1 MSDNITVTGVV
12 ATPPRTTVVAGDL
25 TITSFRLASGQ
36 RRFDKGRNRW
46 VDADTNW
53 YTVTAFRQLAVNV
66 GHSVLKGDRVVATG
80 RLRIKEWSNDERKG
94 TTIDVEADAVG
105 HDLAWGTTAFTRV
118 QLSQTAQP
126 QEGQSTVEPGFP
138 SSAADAWGA
147 PLTPLGFADAE
158 GHASGVAAGGDGGS
172 NGTGDGDDAGDG
184 DGWGGGDD
192 DDREDSPAL
201 QPSFSAADT
210 TPF

>member
-126 QEGQSTVEPGFP
+126 QEGQSTAEPGFP
-138 SSAADAWGA
+138 SPAADAWGA
-147 PLTPLGFADAE
+147 PLAPLGFTDSE
-158 GHASGVAAGGDGGS
+158 GHASGSAASGDEGS
-172 NGTGDGDDAGDG
+172 NGAGDGDDAVDG

-192 DDREDSPAL
+192 DEREDSPVL